1 MKQTILL
8 VHIGPVQDFI
18 ASARRCRDLWYGSR
32 LLSEVS
38 RQVAEAMLLA
48 TGLDPQ
54 EQALIF
60 PGRLHAPGD
69 GAEVSVA
76 NKIQL
81 LLNTDTREEAERV
94 AEAGRA
100 RMLAFLEET
109 ARGEFDRVRHE
120 LERMGRQTRDFYQ
133 DRALADVLGM
143 MEFFWVA
150 TPVDAH
156 GYHNARKRAEA
167 LLGARKNTRNWVQAQ
182 PIEARIPK
190 SSLDGVRESVIDEA
204 VFHDNVYRDW
214 QRYRAFGV
222 RGSERLCG
230 VGLLKRRGTPPG
242 EERSEIPSFHSTSH
256 MASGPTRAR
265 IDRMGAQDELDRL
278 IDAFGAHLERGLGEQ
293 RTRIPNGFARYTAQD
308 PRQGQLREHSFTHAI
323 PLDLRQRVGL
333 DGVVLY
339 PNRVAATGSSSL
351 LSQLELGSQERQ
363 AAEQTIHRAQR
374 DLLRAIGSQEPFAY
388 YALLLADGDKMGV
401 AIDALGDEQLH
412 RDLSKQLDE
421 TFAARCHDLV
431 ASHGGSLIY
440 SGGDDVLALLP
451 LHTAL
456 QCAERLS
463 ATFDEAMAPIFA
475 HRKHIDTPTLSVGL
489 AVAHAQEPFGQVR
502 DLAKDAEMLAKGQG
516 RARLAIIVQKRSNAA
531 ISAVGPWR
539 FDEHHHSNLDVLRS
553 KWGIEV
559 RGDKPR
565 PEPKTLAERLK
576 VWGRV
581 LSERNVPSSL
591 AYKLEEAIAPL
602 LFESPPSASTRPPR
616 QTEDEVAKYNKT
628 LNAACLALVKNV
640 INRRDLRD
648 GGIGDALQAEIE
660 HLYTWAL
667 AEVSQNT
674 QAHLPAPLR
683 AVQKMA
689 HELRIA
695 SIFNDAWQEAFGDL
709 EPPRQVDAQGA
720 EQ

>member
-1 MKQTILL
+1 MKKTILL

-38 RQVAEAMLLA
+38 RRVADAMLTA
-48 TGLDPQ
+48 TGVDPR

-60 PGRLHAPGD
+60 PGRLHARDGD
-69 GAEVSVA
+69 ADVSVA

-81 LLNTDTREEAERV
+81 ILDSDTREEAARI

-100 RMLAFLEET
+100 RMREFLEET
-109 ARGEFDRVRHE
+109 AREEFGRVSDA
-120 LERMGRQTRDFYQ
+120 LEAARKPAGDFK
-133 DRALADVLGM
+133 DERALNNVLDM
-143 MEFFWVA
+143 MELFWIAVPFEAEQYA
-150 TPVDAH
+150 T
-156 GYHNARKRAEA
+156 ARKKAEA
-167 LLGARKNTRNWVQAQ
+167 LLGARKNTRDWAQAA
-182 PIEARIPK
+182 PIEAGLLK
-190 SSLDGVRESVIDEA
+190 SSLDGVRESVIHER
-204 VFHDNVYRDW
+204 VFDARVRDPYQDW
-214 QRYRAFGV
+214 QRYQVFGV

-242 EERSEIPSFHSTSH
+242 EERSELPSFHSTSH

-265 IDRMGAQDELDRL
+265 IDRLRAEHEPVQVSLDQL
-278 IDAFGAHLERGLGEQ
+278 IRVFEQHLDHGLGEQ
-293 RTRIPNGFARYTAQD
+293 RTRIPRGFARYTAQD

-388 YALLLADGDKMGV
+388 YALLLADGDKMGA

-412 RDLSKQLDE
+412 RDLSTQLDE
-421 TFAARCHDLV
+421 EFAARCHELV

-456 QCAERLS
+456 QCAETLNE
-463 ATFDEAMAPIFA
+463 AFDKAMARVFEGFEPPDEL
-475 HRKHIDTPTLSVGL
+475 KDTFRVPTLSVGL

-531 ISAVGPWR
+531 ISVVGPWR
-539 FDEHHHSNLDVLRS
+539 PTDGS
-553 KWGIEV
+553 K
-559 RGDKPR
+559 PL
-565 PEPKTLAERLK
+565 PARLK
-576 VWGRV
+576 LWGRV
-581 LSERNVPSSL
+581 LSERGVPSAL
-591 AYKLEEAIAPL
+591 AYKLEDAVAPL
-602 LFESPPSASTRPPR
+602 LFEAPGTAHVVD
-616 QTEDEVAKYNKT
+616 DERLGLT
-628 LNAACLALVKNV
+628 CLALVQNV

-648 GGIGDALQAEIE
+648 GGISAALQEEIE
-660 HLYTWAL
+660 QLYTWAL
-667 AEVSQNT
+667 AEVSQSVQT
-674 QAHLPAPLR
+674 HPPAPLR

-709 EPPRQVDAQGA
+709 ENSRQVEAQGA